1 MGEISVVLLVPDA
14 EERSVLQM
22 QVDATAVGKTVQ
34 TFSSYP
40 VSITDPIV
48 RRIHDAHADVVIVD
62 VQKHSPAA
70 ALRCIEL
77 LNTEFPSVGIFA
89 CGDTTQPQ
97 TIISAMRAGAREF
110 LERPTNV
117 PTLLDALVRLTS
129 AQRKTTNNGQRG
141 TIITILNTKGG
152 SGATT
157 IAVNTALALQGGSN
171 SAVLVDLAPLGHVS
185 LHLNL
190 RPQFTV
196 LDALNNVQRLD
207 RTLLETYLVG
217 TTNGL
222 QVLAASDRPQS
233 EEIIGSDFA
242 RLLDVL
248 VANFKFVVVD
258 LSSRLDRAV
267 RIIADLSDKVLLV
280 AQPDVAS
287 LWSASKIHDF
297 LGEAFGSARV
307 RLVLNR
313 FRKIP
318 GFSDNEVESATRL
331 KVVMRI
337 PSQFQLV
344 AGCIDRGIPVSQ
356 QNHSDLSKSYHELAS
371 LLVGQQPVVQKRRA
385 FSLFGVQ

>member
-14 EERSVLQM
+14 EERTVLQM

-48 RRIHDAHADVVIVD
+48 RRIHDARADVVIID
-62 VQKHSPAA
+62 VLKQAPAA

-77 LNTEFPSVGIFA
+77 LNAEFPNIGIFA
-89 CGDTTQPQ
+89 CGDTNQPQ

-110 LERPTNV
+110 LERPTTV

-129 AQRKTTNNGQRG
+129 AQRKSTSNGQRG
-141 TIITILNTKGG
+141 KIITILNTKGG

-157 IAVNTALALQGGSN
+157 IAVNTALALQSGSN
-171 SAVLVDLAPLGHVS
+171 STVLVDLAPLGHVG

-190 RPQFTV
+190 RAQFTV

-217 TTNGL
+217 TTSGL

-233 EEIIGSDFA
+233 EELIGSDFA
-242 RLLDVL
+242 RLFDVL

-267 RIIADLSDKVLLV
+267 KIVADLSDNILLV

-287 LWSASKIHDF
+287 LWSAAKLHDF

-331 KVVMRI
+331 KVLMRI

-371 LLVGQQPVVQKRRA
+371 LLVGQQPVVQKRRT
-385 FSLFGVQ
+385 FSLFGAQ